1 MTRHVARVMLA
12 LLVAG
17 AACQAPPETE
27 APADAEPIVVPV
39 VAVRRGDIDATL
51 SASGETV
58 ALSAL
63 RLASPVAG
71 RVTQLD
77 AQPGDRLA
85 AGSVAARVLP
95 LENESVLHG
104 FDVLAGAGALADGD
118 TALARRLTRE
128 IRDHAVALRVPFAA
142 LVAARLH
149 NPGEQVAQ
157 GEALLELFDP
167 SSLVV
172 VAQVPAAAAA
182 LVRPGMPVTVQGAR
196 QTGNG
201 RVAAVLPGLT
211 PQALTVPVR
220 ITLDTAPQPPQ
231 LGAAVACHIV
241 TARHTAAL
249 LIPTRALVTSLV
261 GDEGVVVVAVEGRAQ
276 RRRVQLGVRGADEV
290 QVVTGL
296 AAGDLVL
303 TEAGVGLPDGA
314 PITAQTPAPAPAGD
328 A

>member
-1 MTRHVARVMLA
+1 MTRHVSRLLLA
-12 LLVAG
+12 LLVAVT
-17 AACQAPPETE
+17 ACQAPPETE
-27 APADAEPIVVPV
+27 APAEAEPIAVPV

-51 SASGETV
+51 SASGETM
-58 ALSAL
+58 ALSSL

-104 FDVLAGAGALADGD
+104 FDVLADAGGLAGGD
-118 TALARRLTRE
+118 TALARRLAQE

-142 LVAARLH
+142 MVAARLH

-182 LVRPGMPVTVQGAR
+182 RVRPGMPVAVQGAT
-196 QTGNG
+196 QTSNG
-201 RVAAVLPGLT
+201 RVAAVLPGLA

-220 ITLDTAPQPPQ
+220 IALDTAPQPQ
-231 LGAAVACHIV
+231 LGAAVSCRIV
-241 TARHTAAL
+241 TARHAAAL

-261 GDEGVVVVAVEGRAQ
+261 GDEGVVVVAVDGHAQ
-276 RRRVQLGVRGADEV
+276 RRTVQLGVHGSDEV
-290 QVVTGL
+290 EVVAGL

-303 TEAGVGLPDGA
+303 IEAGIGLPDGA
-314 PITAQTPAPAPAGD
+314 PITAQTPAAAPRGEP
-328 A
+328 